1 MTPERIAFVLTA
13 LAAVVVVL
21 TRVRMASG
29 EEEAA
34 GRLDIPRGLVNVHT
48 IFGVLAL
55 LLWGTFLLADVRT
68 VVGWVGLACWWITTV
83 AGLLILLRWL
93 PPGAGGLSRGGGGP
107 GGGRPAAGPP
117 PDSWGEGPGLSVLGH
132 VGLLVGSIIWTYM
145 LIADKLT

>member
-48 IFGVLAL
+48 TFGVLAL
-55 LLWGTFLLADVRT
+55 ALWGYFVLGNAVDKVI
-68 VVGWVGLACWWITTV
+68 GYVGLVCWWVTTL
-83 AGLLILLRWL
+83 AGLLILMRWL
-93 PPGAGGLSRGGGGP
+93 PARGRHASG
-107 GGGRPAAGPP
+107 PAA
-117 PDSWGEGPGLSVLGH
+117 DSWGEGPGLSVLGH
-132 VGLLVGSIIWTYM
+132 VGLLVGSIVWTYL
-145 LIADKLT
+145 LIADKLS

>member
-34 GRLDIPRGLVNVHT
+34 GRLDIPHGVVNVHT

-55 LLWGTFLLADVRT
+55 GLWGTFLFADVST
-68 VVGWVGLACWWITTV
+68 LLGYAGLVCWWVTTA
-83 AGLLILLRWL
+83 AGLLILMRWL
-93 PPGAGGLSRGGGGP
+93 PAH
-107 GGGRPAAGPP
+107 GRHASGPAA
-117 PDSWGEGPGLSVLGH
+117 DSWGEGPGLSVLGH
-132 VGLLVGSIIWTYM
+132 VGLLVGSLVWTY
-145 LIADKLT
+145 LLVAGKLS

>member
-29 EEEAA
+29 DEHAA
-34 GRLDIPRGLVNVHT
+34 GRLDIPSSLVNVHT

-55 LLWGTFLLADVRT
+55 GLWGTFLLADVDT
-68 VVGWVGLACWWITTV
+68 IIGWAGVACWWVTTI
-83 AGLLILLRWL
+83 AGLLILMRWI
-93 PPGAGGLSRGGGGP
+93 PAHGRHASGP
-107 GGGRPAAGPP
+107 AS
-117 PDSWGEGPGLSVLGH
+117 DSWGEGPGLSVLGH
-132 VGLLVGSIIWTYM
+132 VGLLVGSIIWTYL

>member
-1 MTPERIAFVLTA
+1 VTPERIAFVLTA

-93 PPGAGGLSRGGGGP
+93 PARGRHASGP
-107 GGGRPAAGPP
+107 AT
-117 PDSWGEGPGLSVLGH
+117 DSWGEGPGLSVLGH